1 MSWTRSRSLDQPDE
15 SLAFDHGGVDWVVI
29 ADQTIAVHEP
39 AWVVA
44 AAAQGEV
51 LVTAIT
57 RDLTAGVGLFLRGPR
72 RDELRGFDGV
82 RRLFAVAGASLP
94 LGVPVK

>member
-29 ADQTIAVHEP
+29 ADQTIAVHE
-39 AWVVA
+39 
-44 AAAQGEV
+44 G
-51 LVTAIT
+51 LG
-57 RDLTAGVGLFLRGPR
+57 RGGGGAGRGARHGDHPGSDGRSRPILRGPR

-94 LGVPVK
+94 LGVPVT